1 MKNPR
6 HRWPD
11 VSLVDLITEEWV
23 PLRQK
28 EAGKYVGPH
37 PHKHG
42 SKSGNCLVVW
52 AMEGRWWCSSCDAGG
67 DAVDWL
73 VDCGRADNKGQ
84 AVQILIE
91 RFGPP

>member
-1 MKNPR
+1 MKNSH

-11 VSLVDLITEEWV
+11 VSLVDLITEEGV

-52 AMEGRWWCSSCDAGG
+52 AMEGRWWCSACQGGG

-73 VDCGRADNKGQ
+73 VDCGEAENKGQ
-84 AVQILIE
+84 AIQILVE